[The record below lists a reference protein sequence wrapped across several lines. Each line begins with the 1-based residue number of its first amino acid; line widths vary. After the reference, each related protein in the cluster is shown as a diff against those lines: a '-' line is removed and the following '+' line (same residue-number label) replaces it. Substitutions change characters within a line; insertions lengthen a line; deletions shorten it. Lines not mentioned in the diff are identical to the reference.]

1 MTKENVPIGSVET
14 FGKDKI
20 NMSKTAD
27 GEVEVEFNGKT
38 AKIVES
44 DILAD
49 NGVIHVIDKILM

>member
-1 MTKENVPIGSVET
+1 MTTENVPIGSVET
-14 FGKDKI
+14 FGKEKI

-27 GEVEVEFNGKT
+27 GEVEIEFNGKT